1 MVDQAGVSDERSNER
16 DRLTKAQLELV
27 LRRAA
32 ELEKSGGQASDEL
45 VSPEEIERIGAEAGL
60 SPEALQRALA
70 EVRSGALVPVVPPP
84 PPTVLDRTIGP
95 TRIIVERVVPGP
107 IDDVRRRLEGFLK
120 DQLLEI
126 RRNYGDRI
134 VWRRAE
140 GFWPGVMRAFDFHH
154 QFALS
159 KGIEVESSVAAVDDR
174 ARIRIALDC
183 VPLRRNRAAAATT
196 GAVVGTALT
205 VGAFFMIPGH
215 LPLELLVAAGGG
227 ATAVGSVVGS
237 RNAYRRD
244 LDRMRDV
251 LERFLDDV
259 EHGTVR

>member
-1 MVDQAGVSDERSNER
+1 MVDQAVVADEQ
-16 DRLTKAQLELV
+16 DKLTKAQLELV

-32 ELEKSGGQASDEL
+32 ELEKASGQTGEEL
-45 VSPEEIERIGAEAGL
+45 VSPEEIQRIGSEAGL

-70 EVRSGALVPVVPPP
+70 EVKSGALVPATPPQPPSVV
-84 PPTVLDRTIGP
+84 DRTIGP
-95 TRIIVERVVPGP
+95 PRMVVERVVPGA
-107 IDDVRRRLEGFLK
+107 IDDVRRRVQQFLK

-140 GFWPGVMRAFDFHH
+140 GFWPGFMRAFDFSH
-154 QFALS
+154 QYAMS
-159 KGIEVESSVAAVDDR
+159 QGIEVESSVTPAGEADR
-174 ARIRIALDC
+174 VRIRVSIDAAS
-183 VPLRRNRAAAATT
+183 LRRNRTAAATT
-196 GAVVGTALT
+196 GIVAGTALA
-205 VGAFFMIPGH
+205 VGSFFMMPGH

-227 ATAVGSVVGS
+227 ATAFGSVMGS
-237 RNAYRRD
+237 RNAYRKD

-259 EHGTVR
+259 EHGPRH